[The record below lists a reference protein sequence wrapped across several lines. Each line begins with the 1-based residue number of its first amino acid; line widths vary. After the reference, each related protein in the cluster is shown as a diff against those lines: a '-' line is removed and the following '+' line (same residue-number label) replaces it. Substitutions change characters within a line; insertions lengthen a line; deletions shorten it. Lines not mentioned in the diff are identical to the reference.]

1 MSSKKLVIIDTD
13 CGVDDAMAIMLATYC
28 HKHNMI
34 DIMAITCQ
42 FGNTYVDNVVKNVG
56 YTLNASDIKGIKIY
70 RGCEGPLDG
79 KYVLEEYY
87 GTDGLG
93 DSTKDMPPI
102 DVAIEGEPAANTLVR
117 LAREHPKQITLIA
130 LGPLTNIASAYI
142 LDNKFFDNLK
152 QIVLMSGSLDFNG
165 NTYPVTSF
173 NIISDVEAC
182 SIVLS
187 NANCAVT
194 VVPNECCK
202 SNILTW
208 DIYDQIVKLGS
219 KRSMFMKQI
228 TDMEVKDIKE
238 NTDSGV
244 DDALAIM
251 LATFCHKH
259 NMIDIIAI
267 TCQFGN
273 TYVENVVKNV
283 GYTLNA
289 SKLEEIKIYRGSDGP
304 IVGKFVSDNYY
315 GIDGLG
321 NSTLDMPPIDVHIES
336 EHAVNALVRL
346 VREHPKQITLIALGP
361 LTNIALAY
369 MLDNKFFDNL
379 NQIVFMGGT
388 LDFDGNSDPVKSFN
402 IDSDVE
408 AISRVLLSANCAIT
422 VVPNECCKKHVLTW
436 ITDME
441 VKRMKEQPGSKGIVM
456 FDILAVMAP
465 IYEDYIEL
473 KAQYKTSVEL
483 NGGLTR
489 GELVFDKRSTP
500 DVLKN
505 DWKSVQ
511 YIKHFNDTKLSQ
523 LMIDFMK

>member
-1 MSSKKLVIIDTD
+1 YLSYIGHSLGTTQLFILLSLQPEFEQFFRPFIALAPIAYLGNTLSLFKALAPIEPLVRPVTVGLGLPRPVAQYLCVEYNALLYGQDPFNTDHSRLPAIFGNAFDDTSSRIYLHFAQLILNDKFSQFNYGTDGNVAKYGQLSAPEYPLGNITSQDIVLVHGLNDLLADVLDVQRLANKIHKLRAFKTIRWPQWDHLDFKYKCRQKNTD

-28 HKHNMI
+28 HKQNLI

-70 RGCEGPLDG
+70 RGCDGPLNG

-102 DVAIEGEPAANTLVR
+102 DVAIEREPAANALVR

-142 LDNKFFDNLK
+142 LNNKFFDNLK
-152 QIVLMSGSLDFNG
+152 KIVLMSGSLNFDG

-219 KRSMFMKQI
+219 KKSMFMKQI
-228 TDMEVKDIKE
+228 TDMEIKDTKE
-238 NTDSGV
+238 
-244 DDALAIM
+244 
-251 LATFCHKH
+251 K
-259 NMIDIIAI
+259 
-267 TCQFGN
+267 
-273 TYVENVVKNV
+273 
-283 GYTLNA
+283 
-289 SKLEEIKIYRGSDGP
+289 P
-304 IVGKFVSDNYY
+304 
-315 GIDGLG
+315 
-321 NSTLDMPPIDVHIES
+321 
-336 EHAVNALVRL
+336 
-346 VREHPKQITLIALGP
+346 
-361 LTNIALAY
+361 
-369 MLDNKFFDNL
+369 
-379 NQIVFMGGT
+379 GT
-388 LDFDGNSDPVKSFN
+388 
-402 IDSDVE
+402 
-408 AISRVLLSANCAIT
+408 
-422 VVPNECCKKHVLTW
+422 
-436 ITDME
+436 
-441 VKRMKEQPGSKGIVM
+441 KGIVM
-456 FDILAVMAP
+456 FDILAIIAA
-465 IYEDYIEL
+465 IYEDYIES
-473 KAQYKTSVEL
+473 KVEYKTSVEL
-483 NGGLTR
+483 KGRITR
-489 GELVFDKRSTP
+489 GKLVFKKRSTP

-511 YIKHFNDTKLSQ
+511 YIKHFNEKKLSQ
-523 LMIDFMK
+523 LYIDFMK